1 MPLFFQRNFH
11 YSWQR
16 SDKIHKLVLIA
27 KAVTEGKR
35 MKYVRLG
42 SSPLEVSRVCL
53 GSMTWGLQNNQ
64 QDANEQLDYAQ
75 TQGINFIDTAEL
87 YAVPPSEETYG
98 KTETIIGHWLKA
110 NPSRRKEIVLAS
122 KIAGPGFSYIRDN
135 SEISS
140 NTIVEAVEAS
150 LKRLQ
155 TDYIDLYQLHWP
167 NYTSPHFGNH
177 WPNNIHY
184 TSFNAEQQ
192 TEKMLD
198 ILQGLSNCIKAG
210 KIRYIGL
217 SNEKAWGTMRYL
229 EESKANN
236 LPRMITIQNAYSL
249 LNRVFEGDMAEVS
262 LRENIGLLAYS
273 PMAFGVLSGKYIK
286 ETAANNAR
294 LKLFPRF
301 ARYSSEQATEATKQY
316 LKIAEANNMTLAQM
330 SLAFV
335 TQQPFV
341 TSNIIGA
348 TNLAQLKENIDS
360 INVTLSDDVLTQIN
374 EVHAVIP
381 NPAP

>member
-1 MPLFFQRNFH
+1 
-11 YSWQR
+11 
-16 SDKIHKLVLIA
+16 
-27 KAVTEGKR
+27 
-35 MKYVRLG
+35 
-42 SSPLEVSRVCL
+42 
-53 GSMTWGLQNNQ
+53 MTWGNQNTE
-64 QDANEQLDYAQ
+64 AEGHAQLDYAIEN
-75 TQGINFIDTAEL
+75 GVNFIDTAEL
-87 YAVPPSEETYG
+87 YPVPATAETQG
-98 KTETIIGHWLKA
+98 RTSKIVGSWLKK
-110 NPSRRKEIVLAS
+110 SGRREELVLAS
-122 KIAGPGFSYIRDN
+122 KIAGPGDYTAHISTLGFSPKGITN
-135 SEISS
+135 AIEK
-140 NTIVEAVEAS
+140 E

-167 NYTSPHFGNH
+167 ERQTNTFGVRDYKHNVNDV
-177 WPNNIHY
+177 WQDN
-184 TSFNAEQQ
+184 FNEILHA
-192 TEKMLD
+192 LD
-198 ILQGLSNCIKAG
+198 GQIKAG